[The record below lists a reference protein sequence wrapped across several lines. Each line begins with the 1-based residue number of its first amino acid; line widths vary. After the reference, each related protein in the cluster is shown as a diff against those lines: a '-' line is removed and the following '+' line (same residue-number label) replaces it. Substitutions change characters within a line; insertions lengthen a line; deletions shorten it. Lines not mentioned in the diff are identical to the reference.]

1 MMFEFIIGDIVSIR
15 DDYVVLQNNG
25 IGYKIFTSTNSIIS
39 VDIGKK
45 NVMMYSSLNV
55 REDGI
60 FLYGFT
66 SEEEM
71 NMFKLLQMVSKVGP
85 KAALGL
91 LSTLTTNQIK
101 IAILNKDLDLLC
113 RAPGI
118 GKKTAERIVL
128 ELKDRISKDDIN
140 MDETED
146 IKIVIDNDH
155 DEIIQGLMS
164 LGYTK
169 IEIEKI
175 LRKMD
180 VSKMNIE
187 DVFRE
192 VLKQLSKH

>member
-1 MMFEFIIGDIVSIR
+1 MFEFIIGDIVSIK
-15 DDYVVLQNNG
+15 DDHIVLQNNG
-25 IGYKIFTSTNSIIS
+25 IGYKIFTSTNSIVSIEL
-39 VDIGKK
+39 GKK
-45 NVMMYSSLNV
+45 NVMMYSYLNV
-55 REDGI
+55 REDGL

-101 IAILNKDLDLLC
+101 IAILNKDLDSISK
-113 RAPGI
+113 APGI

-140 MDETED
+140 LNEED
-146 IKIVIDNDH
+146 NVQIVLNNDY
-155 DEIIQGLMS
+155 DEILQGLMS

-169 IEIEKI
+169 IEIDKI

-180 VSKMNIE
+180 LSKMNIE
-187 DVFRE
+187 AVFRE